1 MQWPSVSEYLA
12 RVHTRL
18 GHVTHM
24 GVRRHLLPVVL
35 LLVFLLLARE
45 IYPYAEP
52 LNSEV
57 AEGYTI
63 EKVATGFG
71 GPTCLEWADEHH
83 LLMCDRDGG
92 RILSL
97 NASDEFTSTT
107 LLSGLTNPHGIHI
120 SPQHIFISEE
130 GKLTRYDRTNFTL
143 SNPSILVEGISSGNH
158 QTNAIN
164 AFPNGTL
171 IWHSGSTCN
180 VCIEDDERNGALL
193 WVNPDTGE
201 HGVLASGVRN
211 SFDGVWVSGM
221 GYLFSDNGRDWDGDH
236 PNEEINLLVAGASY
250 GWPDDDP
257 EHPIPAGTLGPI
269 AQWTPHTSLNGIDV
283 RPDHSSL
290 PGLNSSAGEGFTV
303 YATVYGSWNT
313 LLPKGHEIVQI
324 DFTPSLTNS
333 SMPTEQWDSK
343 ITRFATDLGTP
354 LPVRFGPDGNL
365 YYATFGSGGTLYRI
379 TVN

>member
-1 MQWPSVSEYLA
+1 MGLFSKTSA
-12 RVHTRL
+12 SMRVRT
-18 GHVTHM
+18 
-24 GVRRHLLPVVL
+24 HLLPVVL

-71 GPTCLEWADEHH
+71 GPTCLEWADEEH
-83 LLMCDRDGG
+83 LILCDRDEG

-97 NASDEFTSTT
+97 NASDEYAATT
-107 LLSGLTNPHGIHI
+107 LLSGLSHPHGFHLT
-120 SPQHIFISEE
+120 QHHAFVSEE
-130 GKLTRYDRTNFTL
+130 GKLTRYNRSNFTL
-143 SNPSILVEGISSGNH
+143 SDPIILIEGVPSGNH

-180 VCIEDDERNGALL
+180 VCVEVDERNAALL
-193 WVNPDTGE
+193 WVNPDSGE
-201 HGVLASGVRN
+201 HGLLATGVRN

-236 PNEEINLLVAGASY
+236 PDEEINLLVVGAAY
-250 GWPDDDP
+250 GWPEDEP
-257 EHPIPAGTLGPI
+257 EHPIPIGTLGPV
-269 AQWTPHTSLNGIDV
+269 AQWAPHTSLNGLDF
-283 RPDHSSL
+283 RPINSQL
-290 PGLNSSAGEGFTV
+290 PGLNSSAGEGYTV

-313 LLPKGHEIVQI
+313 LLPQGHEIVRI
-324 DFTPSLTNS
+324 DFTPNQANS
-333 SMPTEQWDSK
+333 TIPSEQWDSTV
-343 ITRFATDLGTP
+343 TRFATDLGTP
-354 LPVRFGPDGNL
+354 LPLRFGPDGNL
-365 YYATFGSGGTLYRI
+365 YYATFGSGGSLYRI
-379 TVN
+379 TAN